1 MKKQFFKECQA
12 CDGTGEELINNTWNN
27 DPTKDESY
35 KCDECNGEG
44 VYLDTD
50 ELESKIYDIED
61 MIDGMDNRIRITSQ
75 TIKDLS
81 RGMFYE
87 LLPKYKNRL
96 QIQAKALAR
105 LEMYCANLKT
115 YR

>member
-1 MKKQFFKECQA
+1 MKKQFIKECQA
-12 CDGTGEELINNTWNN
+12 CDGTGEELINNTWDSN
-27 DPTKDESY
+27 PTKDESY
-35 KCDECNGEG
+35 KCDECSGNGF
-44 VYLDTD
+44 YLDKD

-75 TIKDLS
+75 TLKDFS